1 LNQARIV
8 QLLKEK
14 SEALRNQPRPQVV
27 AFYGEEAV
35 DRLLSD
41 LDHLPHLFLLSCL
54 ADQQIRAQRAS
65 WIPVELGR
73 LIGGHRFEDF
83 AALRREDYQ
92 RLFQENRLHRFNE
105 KMAGWYFAAIQRIGQ
120 EYGGDAARIW
130 RDHPSSATVVRRFL
144 RFEGVGIKIATM
156 ATNILAREFHV
167 PMRDYAAIEI
177 SPDVH
182 TRRVFY
188 RLGLV
193 HSAQDDNDLI
203 YAAKELNPAY
213 PGIFDYGA
221 WSLGREFCKE
231 GKPLC
236 EGCYLR
242 ELCPKVGV

>member
-105 KMAGWYFAAIQRIGQ
+105 KMAGILLPFSASGRSMTEMLPGSGGITRAARRWCGAFCALRGLVSRLRRWQRIFWRGSFMFRCGIMRRLRSLRMCIR
-120 EYGGDAARIW
+120 GGCSIGW
-130 RDHPSSATVVRRFL
+130 GWCILRRM
-144 RFEGVGIKIATM
+144 IMI
-156 ATNILAREFHV
+156 
-167 PMRDYAAIEI
+167 
-177 SPDVH
+177 
-182 TRRVFY
+182 
-188 RLGLV
+188 
-193 HSAQDDNDLI
+193 
-203 YAAKELNPAY
+203 
-213 PGIFDYGA
+213 
-221 WSLGREFCKE
+221 
-231 GKPLC
+231 
-236 EGCYLR
+236 
-242 ELCPKVGV
+242 